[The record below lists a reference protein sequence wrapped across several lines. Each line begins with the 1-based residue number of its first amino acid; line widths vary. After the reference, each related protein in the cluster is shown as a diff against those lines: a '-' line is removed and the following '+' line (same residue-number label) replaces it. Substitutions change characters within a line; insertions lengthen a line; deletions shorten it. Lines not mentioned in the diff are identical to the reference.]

1 MLPGKHCEMDV
12 IGVPNSMSEKS
23 ETYQGQHLQRNG

>member
-23 ETYQGQHLQRNG
+23 ETY